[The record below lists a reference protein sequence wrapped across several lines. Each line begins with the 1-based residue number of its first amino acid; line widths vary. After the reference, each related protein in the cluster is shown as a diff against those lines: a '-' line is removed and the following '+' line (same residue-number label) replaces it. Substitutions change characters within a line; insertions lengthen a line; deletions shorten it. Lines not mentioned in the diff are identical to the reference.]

1 MKTLVVVTI
10 AFLLSL
16 QLLGQQVVNIE
27 LTSLTTTN
35 CQITLY
41 PSNSET
47 STLSNVVFTLR
58 WRSSRNI
65 AFGNPTANNLIA
77 VAKSGPV
84 RTNGS
89 WRYQTFSGC
98 GLQAGLISDP
108 IVIDIPRSG
117 TGVVSIARDQYVEQ
131 QSVNGKYFVSIGGLD
146 VTGSEVATTKSLRV
160 TTEEPDVVTMVYN
173 PATNQF
179 YILRENVYY
188 NMVGQR
194 VTLLNTA
201 ELVVVHKSELP

>member
-1 MKTLVVVTI
+1 MKTLVAVTI
-10 AFLLSL
+10 ACLLSL
-16 QLLGQQVVNIE
+16 QLLGQQIVNIE

-35 CQITLY
+35 CQITLH
-41 PSNSET
+41 PSDSET

-65 AFGNPTANNLIA
+65 ALGNPTANNLIA
-77 VAKSGPV
+77 V
-84 RTNGS
+84 
-89 WRYQTFSGC
+89 GC

-108 IVIDIPRSG
+108 IVINIPRSG
-117 TGVVSIARDQYVEQ
+117 TGVVSIAKDQYVEQ

-146 VTGSEVATTKSLRV
+146 VTGNEVATTKSLRV
-160 TTEEPDVVTMVYN
+160 ATEEPEVVTMVYN
-173 PATNQF
+173 PVTNQF

-201 ELVVVHKSELP
+201 ELVVVRKSELP